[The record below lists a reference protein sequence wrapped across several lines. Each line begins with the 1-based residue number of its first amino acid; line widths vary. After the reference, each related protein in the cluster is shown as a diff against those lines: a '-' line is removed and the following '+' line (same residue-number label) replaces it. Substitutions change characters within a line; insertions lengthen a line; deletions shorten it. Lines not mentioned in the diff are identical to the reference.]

1 MVNSSVIRNKFYI
14 EQVFNNCLTIFDYMN
29 FSSKLIEN
37 AVNALS
43 SMPGIGKRT
52 ALRLVLNLIK
62 KEKEEVYT
70 ISNSL
75 KELVD
80 KINYCE
86 SCYNISEERIC
97 KICNDYSRNKKII
110 CVIRD
115 FRDLIAIEN
124 TNEYKG
130 LYHILGGLI
139 SPMEGINPNDLNIN
153 SLIERIKKNPIDE
166 VILAL
171 STTMEGE
178 TTNFFIY
185 KKIMNYNIKI
195 TTMSRGISIGD
206 ELEYTDEI
214 TLGRSLTNRQLFE
227 TTLEK

>member
-1 MVNSSVIRNKFYI
+1 
-14 EQVFNNCLTIFDYMN
+14 MN

-43 SMPGIGKRT
+43 SMPGIGKKT

-62 KEKEEVYT
+62 KSKKDVYI

-75 KELVD
+75 KELID
-80 KINYCE
+80 NINYCKICNNICEE
-86 SCYNISEERIC
+86 SIC
-97 KICNDYSRNKKII
+97 KICLERDRNKSII

-130 LYHILGGLI
+130 LYHILGGVI
-139 SPMEGINPNDLNIN
+139 SPMEGISPSDLSIDT
-153 SLIERIKKNPIDE
+153 LIDRVRANKIDE
-166 VILAL
+166 IILAL

-178 TTNFFIY
+178 TTNFYLY
-185 KKIMNYNIKI
+185 KKLIPFNLKI
-195 TTMSRGISIGD
+195 TTMSRGVSIGD

-214 TLGRSLTNRQLFE
+214 TLGRSLVNRQLFE
-227 TTLEK
+227 NTLQK

>member
-1 MVNSSVIRNKFYI
+1 
-14 EQVFNNCLTIFDYMN
+14 MN

-62 KEKEEVYT
+62 KSKKDVYI

-75 KELVD
+75 KELID
-80 KINYCE
+80 NINYCKI
-86 SCYNISEERIC
+86 CNNICEERIC
-97 KICNDYSRNKKII
+97 EICLEKNRNKSII

-130 LYHILGGLI
+130 LYHILGGVI
-139 SPMEGINPNDLNIN
+139 SPMEGISPSDLSID
-153 SLIERIKKNPIDE
+153 SLIDRVRSNKIEEI
-166 VILAL
+166 ILAL

-178 TTNFFIY
+178 TTNFYLY
-185 KKIMNYNIKI
+185 KKLIPFNLKI
-195 TTMSRGISIGD
+195 TTMSRGVSIGD

-214 TLGRSLTNRQLFE
+214 TLGRSLVNRQLFE
-227 TTLEK
+227 NTLQK

>member
-1 MVNSSVIRNKFYI
+1 
-14 EQVFNNCLTIFDYMN
+14 MN

-62 KEKEEVYT
+62 KSKKDVYI

-75 KELVD
+75 KELID
-80 KINYCE
+80 NINY
-86 SCYNISEERIC
+86 C
-97 KICNDYSRNKKII
+97 KICNNICEESICTICLERDRNKSII

-130 LYHILGGLI
+130 LYHILGGVI
-139 SPMEGINPNDLNIN
+139 SPMEGISPSDLSID
-153 SLIERIKKNPIDE
+153 SLIDRVRSNKIDE
-166 VILAL
+166 IILAL

-178 TTNFFIY
+178 TTNFYLY
-185 KKIMNYNIKI
+185 KKLIPFNLKI
-195 TTMSRGISIGD
+195 TTMSRGVSIGD

-214 TLGRSLTNRQLFE
+214 TLGRSLVNRQLFE
-227 TTLEK
+227 NTLQK

>member
-1 MVNSSVIRNKFYI
+1 
-14 EQVFNNCLTIFDYMN
+14 MN

-52 ALRLVLNLIK
+52 ALRLVLNLIN
-62 KEKEEVYT
+62 KEKEEVYA

-75 KELVD
+75 KELID
-80 KINYCE
+80 NINYCQV
-86 SCYNISEERIC
+86 CYNISEEQIC
-97 KICNDYSRNKKII
+97 KICKNENRDKNII

-124 TNEYKG
+124 TNEYNG
-130 LYHILGGLI
+130 VYHVLGGII
-139 SPMEGINPNDLNIN
+139 SPMEGITPSDLNIN
-153 SLIERIKKNPIDE
+153 SLIERLKSNQIEE

-185 KKIMNYNIKI
+185 KKLIPFNLKI
-195 TTMSRGISIGD
+195 TTMSRGVSIGD

-214 TLGRSLTNRQLFE
+214 TLGRSLINRQLFE
-227 TTLEK
+227 TTLQK

>member
-1 MVNSSVIRNKFYI
+1 
-14 EQVFNNCLTIFDYMN
+14 MN

-62 KEKEEVYT
+62 KQKEEVYT

-75 KELVD
+75 KQLID
-80 KINYCE
+80 NINYCQI
-86 SCYNISEERIC
+86 CYNISENEIC
-97 KICNDYSRNKKII
+97 KICNDERRNKKLI

-124 TNEYKG
+124 TNEYNG
-130 LYHILGGLI
+130 LYHILGGVI
-139 SPMEGINPNDLNIN
+139 SPMEGITPSDLNIN
-153 SLIERIKKNPIDE
+153 SLIERLKSSEVDE
-166 VILAL
+166 IILAL

-185 KKIMNYNIKI
+185 KKIIPFNLKI
-195 TTMSRGISIGD
+195 TTMSRGVSIGD

-214 TLGRSLTNRQLFE
+214 TLGRSLINRQLFE
-227 TTLEK
+227 TTLQK

>member
-1 MVNSSVIRNKFYI
+1 
-14 EQVFNNCLTIFDYMN
+14 MN

-52 ALRLVLNLIK
+52 ALRLVLNLINKSK
-62 KEKEEVYT
+62 KDVYI

-75 KELVD
+75 KELID
-80 KINYCE
+80 NINYCKICNNICEE
-86 SCYNISEERIC
+86 SIC
-97 KICNDYSRNKKII
+97 KICLETDRNKSII

-130 LYHILGGLI
+130 LYHILGGVI
-139 SPMEGINPNDLNIN
+139 SPMEGISPSDLSID
-153 SLIERIKKNPIDE
+153 SLIDRVRSNKIEEI
-166 VILAL
+166 ILAL

-178 TTNFFIY
+178 TTNFYLY
-185 KKIMNYNIKI
+185 KKLISFNLKI
-195 TTMSRGISIGD
+195 TTMSRGVSIGD

-214 TLGRSLTNRQLFE
+214 TLGRSLVNRQLFE
-227 TTLEK
+227 NTLQK